1 MSSDVLA
8 AERPSPLMATITE
21 STAVTTVISQTG
33 SEVIRVNTEQLLN
46 QARSQAAM
54 NMAKELLESGI
65 ITKEEYAEIDT
76 IMTGKYEPFF
86 GTLFSEIDLINTAD

>member
-1 MSSDVLA
+1 
-8 AERPSPLMATITE
+8 
-21 STAVTTVISQTG
+21 
-33 SEVIRVNTEQLLN
+33 
-46 QARSQAAM
+46 M
-54 NMAKELLESGI
+54 NIAKGLLESGV